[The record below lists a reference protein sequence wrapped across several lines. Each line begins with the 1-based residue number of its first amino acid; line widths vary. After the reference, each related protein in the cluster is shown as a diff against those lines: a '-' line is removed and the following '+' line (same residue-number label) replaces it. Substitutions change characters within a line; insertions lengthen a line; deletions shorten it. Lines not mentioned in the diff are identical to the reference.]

1 MRTDAPVRPAGNDRV
16 VSVRLKPAHKRWL
29 ARIAERDRLSEG
41 RVALR
46 ELERFITA
54 EAQRL
59 LERDH
64 AAELEA
70 LGATSQT
77 PSPETEAAP

>member
-1 MRTDAPVRPAGNDRV
+1 MRTDAPVRPGNDRV

-29 ARIAERDRLSEG
+29 TRIAERDRLSEG

-54 EAQRL
+54 EARRL
-59 LERDH
+59 LQHDH

-70 LGATSQT
+70 LGA
-77 PSPETEAAP
+77 APHKSESENGT

>member
-1 MRTDAPVRPAGNDRV
+1 MRTDAPVRPGNDRV

-46 ELERFITA
+46 ELERFITS

-70 LGATSQT
+70 LGASKSEAENTSLVRE
-77 PSPETEAAP
+77 P